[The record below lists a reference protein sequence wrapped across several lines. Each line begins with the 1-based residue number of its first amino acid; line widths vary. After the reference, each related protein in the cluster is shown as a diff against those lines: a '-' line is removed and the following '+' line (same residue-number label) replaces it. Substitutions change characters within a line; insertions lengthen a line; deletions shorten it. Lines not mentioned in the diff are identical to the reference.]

1 MCDSHVSG
9 IGLPKRDVVS
19 AQRTLVHESVRTS
32 SLLVIITS
40 SSQLRNDAWRAGR
53 YATAVRRASAT
64 AIAMVRAITSKA

>member
-9 IGLPKRDVVS
+9 IGLPKRVVVS

-40 SSQLRNDAWRAGR
+40 SSQLRNDA
-53 YATAVRRASAT
+53 
-64 AIAMVRAITSKA
+64 